1 MTIMEFIKYLFDL
14 VLHLDKHL
22 DLLINN
28 YQGWAYGILFLIIF
42 CETGL
47 VVTPFLPGD
56 SLLFALGA
64 LSATGSL
71 HPVLLC
77 VLLMCAAIIGDNLNY
92 WIGRTVGTRLFT
104 SEDSKLFNKEYLT
117 RTEKFYERYGAKTVV
132 IARFVPIVR
141 TFAPFVAG
149 FGKMKYPKFL
159 AFSIMGGILWICGL
173 VGLGYFFGNLPV
185 VKNNFGLVIIVI
197 VLISVLPAV
206 IETIRARK
214 AGAH

>member
-1 MTIMEFIKYLFDL
+1 MELIKKLIDI

-22 DLLINN
+22 GWLVGT
-28 YQGWAYGILFLIIF
+28 YEGWAYGILFAIIF

-64 LSATGSL
+64 LCATGKL
-71 HPVLLC
+71 NVVALAC
-77 VLLMCAAIIGDNLNY
+77 LLMVAAILGDNINY
-92 WIGRTVGTRLFT
+92 WIGHTIGKKLFVR
-104 SEDSKLFNKEYLT
+104 EDSLLFNRSYLE
-117 RTEKFYERYGAKTVV
+117 RTEKFYDKYGPKTVI

-149 FGKMKYPKFL
+149 FGRMKYPRFL
-159 AFSIMGGILWICGL
+159 AYSVIGGTLWICGL
-173 VGLGYFFGNLPV
+173 LSLGFFFGNLEI

-197 VLISVLPAV
+197 IGISVLPAV
-206 IETIRARK
+206 IEALKSARS
-214 AGAH
+214 AGK